1 MKGLALVSLFF
12 MAAKSAVTAE
22 EVLNMTAGIL
32 IGACDQEHLDFLSAC
47 ISDTGRIGYDLYDAV
62 EDFIVGDFEHVR

>member
-1 MKGLALVSLFF
+1 MKSQFLIPLFF
-12 MAAKSAVTAE
+12 SAVHSAVTAE

-32 IGACDQEHLDFLSAC
+32 IGACDQEHLDYLSAC

-62 EDFIVGDFEHVR
+62 EDFIVGDFDHVR

>member
-1 MKGLALVSLFF
+1 MKALALLSLLTV
-12 MAAKSAVTAE
+12 ATRAAVTAE

-47 ISDTGRIGYDLYDAV
+47 ISDTGRIGYDLDDAV
-62 EDFIVGDFEHVR
+62 ENFIVGDFDHVR